1 MLASLSSSLLAL
13 GATGPADNG
22 RAVRPPQG
30 WRHCTP
36 PPLLPPCLPPP
47 HPPRPRALTLAAG
60 WRGAGNQW
68 NGAISQEIIE
78 GNMRGLADTSR
89 LIDGKHASLASIGYS
104 DAGIGEQR
112 TAAAS
117 LPPAPGAGLTLLCL
131 QMTAG

>member
-1 MLASLSSSLLAL
+1 MAAPS
-13 GATGPADNG
+13 G
-22 RAVRPPQG
+22 RRRAGGTVRPLPS
-30 WRHCTP
+30 P
-36 PPLLPPCLPPP
+36 APL
-47 HPPRPRALTLAAG
+47 PPRPHPHALTLAAG

-112 TAAAS
+112 TSPPTRGRGRCWQAS
-117 LPPAPGAGLTLLCL
+117 RCCACR
-131 QMTAG
+131 